1 MILAVDS
8 QPDLVSLLTA
18 FRSEL
23 MTLWNIFIAVSLGIV
38 GLVYSEKLPAR
49 RELRIALSAAF
60 VIFAAGN
67 LYSLTAAQ
75 RFILALLA
83 ALGGAPSERDLFA
96 QLHAS
101 PVSRLIAYHLAL
113 DLAVLAAIWLGKS
126 VEPAGAPLTKSTV
139 GAA

>member
-1 MILAVDS
+1 MVLAVDS
-8 QPDLVSLLTA
+8 QQDLVSLLTA

-49 RELRIALSAAF
+49 RELRIALSVAF
-60 VIFAAGN
+60 LIFAAGN
-67 LYSLTAAQ
+67 LYSLSAAQ
-75 RFILALLA
+75 RFILALIA
-83 ALGGAPSERDLFA
+83 ALSGDRSHSELFSR
-96 QLHAS
+96 LHAS
-101 PVSRLIAYHLAL
+101 PVWRLVVYHLGL

-126 VEPAGAPLTKSTV
+126 GRQAGAPRSNPIP